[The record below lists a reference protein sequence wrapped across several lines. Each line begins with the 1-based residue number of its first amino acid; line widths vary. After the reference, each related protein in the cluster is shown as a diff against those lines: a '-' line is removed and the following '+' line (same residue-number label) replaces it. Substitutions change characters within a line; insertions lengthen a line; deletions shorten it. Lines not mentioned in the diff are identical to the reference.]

1 MTTKVQTPRRFV
13 WDQSKDVAKV
23 FYFCY
28 YAAAACL
35 MPYLVLYY
43 RQIGLSG
50 GQIGLLAGIG
60 PLVTLVAAPLW
71 GGWADATRQYRRLL
85 LTAILS
91 TMIAVFVLST
101 VTSLLSL
108 LPIIACYAFV
118 NAPIMPLVDNS
129 VMTILVRGV
138 SNMGANECGAL
149 RDGGSLA
156 LFRAS

>member
-1 MTTKVQTPRRFV
+1 
-13 WDQSKDVAKV
+13 
-23 FYFCY
+23 
-28 YAAAACL
+28 
-35 MPYLVLYY
+35 
-43 RQIGLSG
+43 
-50 GQIGLLAGIG
+50 
-60 PLVTLVAAPLW
+60 
-71 GGWADATRQYRRLL
+71 
-85 LTAILS
+85 
-91 TMIAVFVLST
+91 MIAVFVLST

-129 VMTILVRGV
+129 VMTIWVRGV